1 MAGLGSAANI
11 GFTLE
16 GESGIVTKGYT
27 TGDEGKIHSDTGSSL
42 ISAEEDGELWYNA
55 QAGKTDNDENAV
67 AKVGNTYYSDFDWLI
82 SNMAT
87 KTAKIELLKDI
98 TLTKAIS
105 TPIASTLELT
115 AEKPVTIHCE
125 TMETTEN
132 GYILVNKGT
141 ALKLSGQITLD
152 GQKDA
157 TEGCQYTCDLC
168 K

>member
-1 MAGLGSAANI
+1 M
-11 GFTLE
+11 
-16 GESGIVTKGYT
+16 
-27 TGDEGKIHSDTGSSL
+27 
-42 ISAEEDGELWYNA
+42 WYNA
-55 QAGKTDNDENAV
+55 EDKKTENIEEAV

-87 KTAKIELLKDI
+87 KTAKIELLKDDI

-115 AEKPVTIHCE
+115 AEKPVTIHCVA
-125 TMETTEN
+125 METTEN

-152 GQKDA
+152 VRRI
-157 TEGCQYTCDLC
+157 LRRLPIHVRFM
-168 K
+168 